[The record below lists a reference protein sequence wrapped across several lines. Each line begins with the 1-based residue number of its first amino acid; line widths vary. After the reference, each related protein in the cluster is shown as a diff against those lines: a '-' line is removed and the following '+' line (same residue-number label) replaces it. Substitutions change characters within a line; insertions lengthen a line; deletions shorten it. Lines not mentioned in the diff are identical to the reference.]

1 MHKIKEITLSNF
13 KFFHGEKTIDIDRKN
28 VLIYGEN
35 GSGKSSIYWAL
46 YTFFQSVF
54 KNVPDVQNYFNPRHD
69 YNLVNR
75 FANGNPSFIELIFED
90 VNEDLRTKRISNTT
104 VNTIGDQFIE
114 SCSLCSDLI
123 DYKSIFNIYNFTN
136 RERVKLFE
144 YFNKHLLDFINFRVD
159 LIALDGQNHTANSKK
174 WWEYLKKGINPYPN
188 IGGPGYDEFQELI
201 NTFNNEFQFYLNA
214 ITETANDYLSKHFKE
229 KLKIHFEYEK
239 CVYNELINNSR
250 TRKTKAPEVFLNVTL
265 LNDNLGELERNIFRS
280 HTFLNEARLS
290 SIALAIRMAILKEK
304 FIVNVPKVLILD
316 DLLLSLDMGNR
327 ESVLNIILEEYTADY
342 QLFFLTHDRVFF
354 DTALSFIKTYNAN
367 LARQSGEIDRNK
379 IDNAYKS
386 SWKVLEMYE
395 SFLPSG
401 IPTPIITQYKSHL
414 QKAHFY
420 FTDLE
425 NIDYNACGNNLR
437 AALEEF
443 FRNFIPV
450 EFFKDANGDPITAN
464 SLILNALIVKCIE
477 YFNHVGWDISI
488 LDKLN
493 RYRER
498 ALNATSHYNP
508 RSNYYKKELKDTFEI
523 LNSLHQYKA
532 HAVIKKDEK
541 VQFSISSN
549 SGQEYVYT
557 VILLDDIRLYKEPLA
572 GSNSFYADNDKR
584 SYAIVGMSHNDKS
597 DIFQPQPICRNKTL
611 NELYEE
617 TITALEARAGE
628 QCLREADMSIVFKNI
643 SGRSLEE
650 LKAY

>member
-13 KFFHGEKTIDIDRKN
+13 KFFHGEKKIDIDRKN

-54 KNVPDVQNYFNPRHD
+54 KNVADVQNYFNPRHD

-174 WWEYLKKGINPYPN
+174 WWEYLKKGISPYPN

-201 NTFNNEFQFYLNA
+201 NTFNNEFQFYLNT
-214 ITETANDYLSKHFKE
+214 ITETANDYLNKHFKE
-229 KLKIHFEYEK
+229 KLKIHFEYEQ

-367 LARQSGEIDRNK
+367 LAKQSGEIDRNK
-379 IDNAYKS
+379 IDNAYKN

-401 IPTPIITQYKSHL
+401 VPTPIITEHKSHV

-425 NIDYNACGNNLR
+425 SIDYNACGNNLR

-443 FRNFIPV
+443 FRSFIPI
-450 EFFKDANGDPITAN
+450 EFFKDGSGQPIAAN
-464 SLILNALIVKCIE
+464 SQTLNPLIVKCIE

-508 RSNYYKKELKDTFEI
+508 RSNYFKKELQDTFEI
-523 LNSLHQYKA
+523 LNSLYQYKA

-541 VQFSISSN
+541 VQFSVSSN

-557 VILLDDIRLYKEPLA
+557 LTLLDDIRLYKEPLG
-572 GSNSFYADNDKR
+572 GSNSFYANNDKR
-584 SYAIVGMSHNDKS
+584 SYAIVGMSHNGKS
-597 DIFQPQPICRNKTL
+597 DIFNPQPICKNKTL

-617 TITALEARAGE
+617 TITALEARVGE
-628 QCLREADMSIVFKNI
+628 QFLKEADMSIVFKNI